1 MDKFQELLQKLENS
15 LEKRKYILRTSLS
28 LEKFTSSFIAGL
40 LEIRDPRNSLDITA
54 KVYHH
59 FSAKFTTDMDLL

>member
-1 MDKFQELLQKLENS
+1 VGATTINLGPIGIGTTPIAAGNL
-15 LEKRKYILRTSLS
+15 IL
-28 LEKFTSSFIAGL
+28 I
-40 LEIRDPRNSLDITA
+40 IQMDITA

>member
-1 MDKFQELLQKLENS
+1 LE
-15 LEKRKYILRTSLS
+15 
-28 LEKFTSSFIAGL
+28 F
-40 LEIRDPRNSLDITA
+40 RNPKVGMDITA

>member
-1 MDKFQELLQKLENS
+1 MVNS
-15 LEKRKYILRTSLS
+15 INKINYFRMIH
-28 LEKFTSSFIAGL
+28 SSWV
-40 LEIRDPRNSLDITA
+40 LDITA

>member
-1 MDKFQELLQKLENS
+1 MAANVDCFVQPGFNTGACRLKLVNF
-15 LEKRKYILRTSLS
+15 IL
-28 LEKFTSSFIAGL
+28 K
-40 LEIRDPRNSLDITA
+40 LDITA